1 MSDKLVLIMPEC
13 DECGVSTR
21 LKSVLDHALADR
33 PVEYIR
39 TATDLVPLRDRK
51 LLFVIQLDAS
61 GINPEYYKMLR
72 KIRLDRNFFDGCLG
86 GLIVDGVTE
95 GFTKAVSREV
105 VLSANLAGCAFLGRP
120 LVEATGSLSNFKI
133 QAANL
138 NTDLIGAYLRAAKI
152 LVDRLIEGQEF
163 ERKEKPR
170 LLVFDNV

>member
-13 DECGVSTR
+13 DECGISTR

-39 TATDLVPLRDRK
+39 TAADLVPLRDRK

-86 GLIVDGVTE
+86 GLIVNA
-95 GFTKAVSREV
+95 F
-105 VLSANLAGCAFLGRP
+105 VLLQ
-120 LVEATGSLSNFKI
+120 K
-133 QAANL
+133 Q
-138 NTDLIGAYLRAAKI
+138 Y
-152 LVDRLIEGQEF
+152 
-163 ERKEKPR
+163 
-170 LLVFDNV
+170 